1 MEAAPP
7 AEPPVVARRPNGAVV
22 QVELDVSQTHVSVE
36 HHRERVLAYLG
47 GFRALLLDLQERV
60 DEIATSN
67 VMRAGEAVEKANAR
81 IDQAL
86 ERLEVMVEEESGA
99 ARGGEGHA
107 VGG

>member
-1 MEAAPP
+1 M
-7 AEPPVVARRPNGAVV
+7 
-22 QVELDVSQTHVSVE
+22 
-36 HHRERVLAYLG
+36 LAYLG
-47 GFRALLLDLQERV
+47 GFKILLLDLQERV

-86 ERLEVMVEEESGA
+86 ERLEAMVEEESGA
-99 ARGGEGHA
+99 ASGGEGHA